1 MRYNE
6 ELKKFALTVNFYSHK
21 AYSFL
26 RKIFK
31 LPHPSSIK
39 QWTASVN
46 CEPGFLSEVFRDL
59 EKQNESKPD
68 MVDCALLIDAMAIRK
83 QVIYDQARSNYSGFV
98 DYGNL
103 IPENTES
110 PASEALVFML
120 TGLKNHWKC
129 PVGYFL
135 IDKCN
140 AETQVSLIKTCL
152 SLAADHGLR
161 IWSITCDGTY
171 TNFAYLK
178 GLGCKFSTKYDE
190 MVVRFK
196 HPTRDYF
203 VYATLDACH
212 MIKLARN
219 ALGDMGNLYNAQG
232 ETISWAY
239 IEKLCKLQDDQGF
252 SIANKLTTVHTNWQ
266 KHKMRVKLAAQTLS
280 SSVADALEFLK
291 DDMMAEDFKN
301 CGATVQFIR
310 NIDRLFDLLNSRHP
324 MMKGFKS
331 PISKS
336 NLSTVQ
342 NQVRKVCEYL
352 LSLKASDSQ
361 LLAENRRK
369 SFILGFVSAA
379 KSIIAIAEDLL
390 ARESNQLKYLL
401 TYKFSQNHIEL
412 LFSCIRSRGAFN
424 NNPNALQFKTA
435 LRQILLRNSIMASNK
450 ANVICFEDQAHSQY
464 FP

>member
-1 MRYNE
+1 
-6 ELKKFALTVNFYSHK
+6 
-21 AYSFL
+21 
-26 RKIFK
+26 
-31 LPHPSSIK
+31 
-39 QWTASVN
+39 
-46 CEPGFLSEVFRDL
+46 
-59 EKQNESKPD
+59 
-68 MVDCALLIDAMAIRK
+68 
-83 QVIYDQARSNYSGFV
+83 
-98 DYGNL
+98 
-103 IPENTES
+103 
-110 PASEALVFML
+110 
-120 TGLKNHWKC
+120 
-129 PVGYFL
+129 
-135 IDKCN
+135 
-140 AETQVSLIKTCL
+140 
-152 SLAADHGLR
+152 
-161 IWSITCDGTY
+161 
-171 TNFAYLK
+171 
-178 GLGCKFSTKYDE
+178 
-190 MVVRFK
+190 
-196 HPTRDYF
+196 
-203 VYATLDACH
+203 

-219 ALGDMGNLYNAQG
+219 ALGDMGNFYNAQG

-390 ARESNQLKYLL
+390 TRESNQLKYLL
-401 TYKFSQNHIEL
+401 TYKFSQDHIEL
-412 LFSCIRSRGAFN
+412 LFSCIRSRGGFN

-450 ANVICFEDQAHSQY
+450 ANVICFEDQAHGSIFSLKASKRRTPISDILEQPSSEEDAEDNDWILLLLFDGIEFTSFLENILY
-464 FP
+464 YISGFIVRKIANKIDCEQCAEALAFPTSSMDHPYVNLPFSLASLSFVKTEAA